1 MDSVILK
8 NHKGGNYMKKILS
21 VFLVCLMVLCLLPV
35 RAEAAQQEH
44 TLDLPLVHE
53 PASLMAA
60 GDIMVEESEPNN
72 TWDTADHITND
83 YTMYGIISPSTDS
96 DYYQFTLT
104 NESMVYIDCAATYS
118 YATLKL
124 YSGASQTFLTESEY
138 LGTSDG
144 LLYSGI
150 GAYLAPGSYYLVVTN
165 TSGLE
170 QEYLF
175 YTEIIDMTTHV
186 HNWEFYEAVAPTCS
200 ESGGDIYVC
209 YDCGL
214 AEARN
219 IVEPTGDHPWDAG
232 TVMVQPSC
240 TVQGNMLYTCTYC
253 GTFYEE
259 ALPKLPHDYVDGYC
273 SVCRMEQ
280 PPFPDVVHGEFYYM
294 PVKWALENGI
304 TTGLTPD
311 SFGPNQECT
320 RGQIVTFLWRTAGS
334 PEPSSTN
341 NPFKD
346 VKSSD
351 FFYKAVLWAVEENIT
366 AGYGSDDI
374 FNPNGICTRG
384 QVATFLHRYFD
395 EPAPTGTNPFTD
407 VKTGAYYYDAVLW
420 AVEKDI
426 TNGYGSAT
434 IFNPDGNCTRGQ
446 IVTFLYRAIG

>member
-1 MDSVILK
+1 
-8 NHKGGNYMKKILS
+8 MKKILS

-60 GDIMVEESEPNN
+60 GDIMVEESEPN
-72 TWDTADHITND
+72 TWNAANHIEND
-83 YTMYGIISPSTDS
+83 YTVHGTITSNSDS
-96 DYYQFTLT
+96 DFFQFTLPNKSVVYFDCASTLEYACLTLFET
-104 NESMVYIDCAATYS
+104 NTVEYLCESMDY
-118 YATLKL
+118 
-124 YSGASQTFLTESEY
+124 EEY
-138 LGTSDG
+138 DG
-144 LLYSGI
+144 LWYSSL
-150 GAYLAPGSYYLVVTN
+150 GAILDPGTYTLMVTSLRDI
-165 TSGLE
+165 TPG

-175 YTEIIDMTTHV
+175 YTEIIDLTTHV
-186 HNWEFYEAVAPTCS
+186 HNWEFYETVSPTCS
-200 ESGGDIYVC
+200 ENGYDTYVC

-214 AEARN
+214 AEDRN
-219 IVEPTGDHPWDAG
+219 FVEPTGDHPWDAG

-259 ALPKLPHDYVDGYC
+259 VLPKLPHDFVDGYC
-273 SVCRMEQ
+273 SVCGIEE
-280 PPFPDVVHGEFYYM
+280 PPFPDVAHGEFYYM
-294 PVKWALENGI
+294 PIKWALEKGI

-311 SFGPNQECT
+311 SFGPMQDCT
-320 RGQIVTFLWRTAGS
+320 RGQIVTFLWRAAGS
-334 PEPSSTN
+334 PEPSATE

-351 FFYKAVLWAVEENIT
+351 FFYKAVLWAVEENLT

-384 QVATFLHRYFD
+384 QVATFLHRYNG
-395 EPAPTGTNPFTD
+395 EPTPTGSNPFTD
-407 VKTGAYYYDAVLW
+407 VKAGAYYYDAVLW
-420 AVEKDI
+420 AVEAGI
-426 TNGYGSAT
+426 TNGYGSET

-446 IVTFLYRAIG
+446 IVTFLYRAMG